1 MSEKVKK
8 VKLLKPFDANK
19 ISIEKD
25 EYFHDAY
32 IVDLPLESV
41 PDHVW
46 QDIFEREWK
55 SSRHLW
61 DRKLFIVGD
70 KVRLITTE
78 EDFEEKLDWVE
89 NVINQTN
96 KAIDEYNLSVAAAKE
111 VETRKAAWE
120 ERATIERLREI
131 LARKFSLV

>member
-1 MSEKVKK
+1 
-8 VKLLKPFDANK
+8 
-19 ISIEKD
+19 
-25 EYFHDAY
+25 
-32 IVDLPLESV
+32 V

-78 EDFEEKLDWVE
+78 EDFEEKLDWIE

-96 KAIDEYNLSVAAAKE
+96 KAIDEYNRGVAAAKE
-111 VETRKAAWE
+111 VEVRKAAWE

-131 LARKFSLV
+131 LAKRFSLV